1 MRRARRI
8 AIASLLLLAGCGY
21 WTERKLQG
29 AWETEATP
37 KRMLELR
44 PDKSYSRR
52 FSGKTL
58 GFLSDLAGPEQG
70 TWRVEGE
77 QVVLFSSDGN
87 KERSEKL
94 VIKDLTGDSAIFGG
108 ERYRRVTP
116 SVPSPAP

>member
-1 MRRARRI
+1 MA
-8 AIASLLLLAGCGY
+8 AAVLLLSGCGY

-37 KRMLELR
+37 KRTLELR

-70 TWRVEGE
+70 SWSVEGD
-77 QVVLFSSDGN
+77 QVVLFSADGN
-87 KERSEKL
+87 KEKSEKL
-94 VIKDLTGDSAIFGG
+94 VIKDLTAESVTLGG
-108 ERYRRVTP
+108 EGFRRVVT
-116 SVPSPAP
+116 SAPSPTP

>member
-1 MRRARRI
+1 MV
-8 AIASLLLLAGCGY
+8 AITVLLLAGCGY
-21 WTERKLQG
+21 LTERKLQG

-37 KRMLELR
+37 KRTLELR

-58 GFLSDLAGPEQG
+58 GFLSDLAGAEQG

-77 QVVLFSSDGN
+77 QLVLFSSDGS

-94 VIKDLTGDSAIFGG
+94 VIKDLTGDSAWFGG
-108 ERYRRVTP
+108 ERYVRV
-116 SVPSPAP
+116 VAPAPRPTP